1 MSHRDFW
8 AATSN
13 SMRSVPAELRDRF
26 GGAWFIDESKV
37 KGNTMGCGNLDEC
50 AAELAAY
57 RDAAERCEPEHAVE
71 LAADIRLFADTVGRA
86 LWNQW
91 AREQAQQIESDLRE
105 LAQQVWDRRAK

>member
-13 SMRSVPAELRDRF
+13 SMRSVPAELRNRF
-26 GGAWFIDESKV
+26 GASFIDESAV
-37 KGNTMGCGNLDEC
+37 KENAMGCGNLDEC
-50 AAELAAY
+50 TAELAAY

-71 LAADIRLFADTVGRA
+71 LAAEIQLFADTVGRA
-86 LWNQW
+86 LWNPW

-105 LAQQVWDRRAK
+105 LAQQVWDRREG